1 VADYRVTVD
10 AFMADGGD
18 GYVVLRQG
26 RQTTAGELDLQ
37 ALDAYITAKSPLA
50 PPPSDRVARLH

>member
-1 VADYRVTVD
+1 
-10 AFMADGGD
+10 MADGGD

-26 RQTTAGELDLQ
+26 RQKTAGVVDLQ

-50 PPPSDRVARLH
+50 PPPSDRIVRLH